1 MECIHFSTYYL
12 ALTAL
17 LPLFSA
23 LACLRSSLLLSSDT
37 TLYNPAVNKRAR
49 KRLKEAIEKKNLERQ
64 KMLKEQSSASSQTK
78 ERRGFT
84 VKPEKKRG

>member
-1 MECIHFSTYYL
+1 MPVISL
-12 ALTAL
+12 PGL
-17 LPLFSA
+17 LLDT
-23 LACLRSSLLLSSDT
+23 SLLLSSAT

-49 KRLKEAIEKKNLERQ
+49 KKLKETIEKKNLERQ
-64 KMLKEQSSASSQTK
+64 KMLKEQSSAYSQTK

>member
-1 MECIHFSTYYL
+1 M
-12 ALTAL
+12 
-17 LPLFSA
+17 
-23 LACLRSSLLLSSDT
+23 
-37 TLYNPAVNKRAR
+37 NKRAR

-64 KMLKEQSSASSQTK
+64 KLPKEQNSAASQTK

>member
-1 MECIHFSTYYL
+1 MVKLVTDRRTNLSHSEGIREITRTMF
-12 ALTAL
+12 
-17 LPLFSA
+17 
-23 LACLRSSLLLSSDT
+23 RS
-37 TLYNPAVNKRAR
+37 TLYNPTNKRAR